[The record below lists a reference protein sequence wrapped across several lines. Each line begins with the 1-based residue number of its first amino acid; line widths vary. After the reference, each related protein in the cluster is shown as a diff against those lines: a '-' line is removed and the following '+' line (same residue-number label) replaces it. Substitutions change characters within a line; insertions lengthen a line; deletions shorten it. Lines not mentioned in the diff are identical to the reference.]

1 MSFTE
6 IKDSITELTV
16 EERLELA
23 AWIAHLNRADD
34 PAYQA
39 ELDRR
44 MSDMDRGEKFDRA
57 HLERMHE
64 ELSAKGL

>member
-6 IKDSITELTV
+6 IKDPSLV
-16 EERLELA
+16 DCGRA
-23 AWIAHLNRADD
+23 AGTGSWIAHLNRADD

-44 MSDMDRGEKFDRA
+44 MSDMDRGVKFDWA
-57 HLERMHE
+57 HLERVRD